1 MKKIFTLCLFGLLV
15 LNVHAQDWNFSS
27 YSSEEDF
34 SEDITSNYDFN
45 GLTLYAT
52 TDKKFTMQSN
62 SKTLDDVDYT
72 IRLKTNGTS
81 KWDSD
86 DVTPIGRIAGFSV
99 SGNTTITVYAMSSS
113 SSATDRYV
121 NVCSIANGT
130 RTELFSGNVTS
141 SLAAYSGKYTG
152 GASTIYV
159 YCTVGAINM
168 YRIVAESTSTSIGDN
183 VEYTGEVIS
192 TEYYNLS
199 GAMVGNDVERLST
212 GVYIKKATYSDGKV
226 KTSKIS
232 IFK

>member
-1 MKKIFTLCLFGLLV
+1 MKKIFTLCLFALLV
-15 LNVHAQDWNFSS
+15 LNANAQDWNFSS
-27 YSSEEDF
+27 YTTEG
-34 SEDITSNYDFN
+34 DITTNTDFN

-52 TDKKFTMQSN
+52 SDKQFTIQANDKS
-62 SKTLDDVDYT
+62 LDGVDYT

-86 DVTPIGRIAGFSV
+86 DVTPVGRIAGFSV
-99 SGNTTITVYAMSSS
+99 SENTTITVYCMSSS
-113 SSATDRYV
+113 SDATDRYV
-121 NVCSIANGT
+121 NVCSITNGT
-130 RTELFSGNVTS
+130 RTELFSGNVTG
-141 SLAAYSGKYTG
+141 SLAAYSGSYSG
-152 GASTIYV
+152 GSSSIYV
-159 YCTVGAINM
+159 YCTGGAINM

-199 GAMVGNDVERLST
+199 GAMVGSDEERLST